1 MPDPRVQQGVQ
12 FSGIC
17 SKLILEGRSRQQPL
31 FLERGLTACP
41 SVGASSSKHRLDS
54 GSGKGQC
61 SWNENYIDRS
71 KSSATEFPKGLPEPV
86 SSRQRHRWEE
96 NRLLPGKIPLL
107 QLLTAFVG
115 AWSMSQREMHRLD
128 WPLQEQVWNL
138 VGKMVSPRF
147 SLLVQSYSPPA
158 KALGRVMKLFL
169 RGPLMCFSVLPPS
182 ELQLFEVIWSSIST
196 LVDHWKPAVGLPTV
210 TPRVALGLEGVTLGL
225 VFAIWFHANRI
236 LQIFRGTG
244 ETSMIF
250 KNK

>member
-147 SLLVQSYSPPA
+147 SLLVQSYSPPPMPLLSPYLA
-158 KALGRVMKLFL
+158 PLINIFY
-169 RGPLMCFSVLPPS
+169 LMCSWLS
-182 ELQLFEVIWSSIST
+182 QKSMLII
-196 LVDHWKPAVGLPTV
+196 
-210 TPRVALGLEGVTLGL
+210 
-225 VFAIWFHANRI
+225 AIMEN
-236 LQIFRGTG
+236 
-244 ETSMIF
+244 MDMF
-250 KNK
+250 KKKSNHL